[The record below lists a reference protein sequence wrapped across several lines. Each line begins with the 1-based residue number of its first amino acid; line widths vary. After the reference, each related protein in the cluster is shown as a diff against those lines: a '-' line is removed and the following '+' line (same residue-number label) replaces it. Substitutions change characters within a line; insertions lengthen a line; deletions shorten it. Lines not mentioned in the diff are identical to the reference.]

1 MPEKTIHH
9 VSAVAADS
17 DGRGHKLNWDFL
29 QRYDESWIWRCADRR
44 QVTESTR
51 NFAVLEEC
59 IEDAA
64 RHGYVADSSGRGRK
78 RNESTGAAMRTWNA
92 SGSARTT

>member
-1 MPEKTIHH
+1 M
-9 VSAVAADS
+9 
-17 DGRGHKLNWDFL
+17 NWDFL
-29 QRYDESWIWRCADRR
+29 QRYDESWIWRCADRH

-64 RHGYVADSSGRGRK
+64 RHGYVPDSRGRGRK
-78 RNESTGAAMRTWNA
+78 RNESAGAAMRTRNA
-92 SGSARTT
+92 SGSARMT